1 MSETSKGSAATS
13 KRAQKA
19 TTKGSAKEAVMYI
32 GPNVA
37 GVTVKGTLYKEG
49 KLPKLLKK
57 KIEEIPVLASLLVPV
72 SRLAQAIKE
81 RSDPKSEISTCYANA
96 LAELEKGVSE

>member
-1 MSETSKGSAATS
+1 MSETAKGSATTS

-32 GPNVA
+32 GPSVTGVA
-37 GVTVKGTLYKEG
+37 VKGTLYKEG
-49 KLPKLLKK
+49 KLPELLKK

-72 SRLAQAIKE
+72 SRLTQTTKE
-81 RSDPKSEISTCYANA
+81 RRDPKSEISTCYANA
-96 LAELEKGVSE
+96 AAELEKGVSE